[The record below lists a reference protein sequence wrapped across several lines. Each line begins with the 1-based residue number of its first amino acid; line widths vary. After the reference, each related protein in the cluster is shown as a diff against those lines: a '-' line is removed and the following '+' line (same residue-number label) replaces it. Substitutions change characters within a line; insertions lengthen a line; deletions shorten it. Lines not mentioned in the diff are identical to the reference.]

1 MKTQV
6 NTNSKNSNANN
17 ANAKVT
23 NKKQTA
29 NDNMEK
35 AVAKAERLAKTEA
48 YKAER
53 LAKATERF
61 ELLKQGAKE
70 STIGFA
76 NVTLKRT
83 RQVNAMNAS
92 TQGAI
97 DSLNAFIK
105 KVAIANNFDKQII
118 SALKS
123 ESAQTILQQV
133 NETTLPLYIDN
144 KGNYKVESLYRLVA
158 SKAKNS
164 ELRTLLNN
172 MNKAAK

>member
-6 NTNSKNSNANN
+6 KN
-17 ANAKVT
+17 ANANAT
-23 NKKQTA
+23 SKKQTTTA
-29 NDNMEK
+29 SDDMEK
-35 AVAKAERLAKTEA
+35 AVAKAERLAKAEA

-53 LAKATERF
+53 LKKATARL
-61 ELLKQGAKE
+61 ELIKQGAKE
-70 STIGFA
+70 GTIGFA

-83 RQVNAMNAS
+83 RQFNAMNANV
-92 TQGAI
+92 QGAI

-105 KVAIANNFDKQII
+105 QVAIANNFDKQII